1 MKNALIVACVIVT
14 ALSILMFE
22 ISPSSAIWRIV
33 SAQQR
38 QESLLFSH
46 NALQIKHNEADGILI
61 SHTNQ
66 DEEHMVASTIG
77 TTSRGNNINGILF
90 SYPKQED
97 EHILYS
103 LTAIRGGGTEYA
115 LFRMETDEAL
125 PTNKKE
131 RLIHQAFRI
140 EENTFKQLKNEAAK
154 RGVSISNLVNT
165 SLKII

>member
-1 MKNALIVACVIVT
+1 MHNNNRK
-14 ALSILMFE
+14 
-22 ISPSSAIWRIV
+22 
-33 SAQQR
+33 
-38 QESLLFSH
+38 SLLVSH

-77 TTSRGNNINGILF
+77 TTSRGSNINGILF

-115 LFRMETDEAL
+115 LFRMETDASL
-125 PTNKKE
+125 PINKKE
-131 RLIHQAFRI
+131 RLIHQTFRI
-140 EENTFKQLKNEAAK
+140 EENTFKQLKNESRREEYQLAIL
-154 RGVSISNLVNT
+154 ST
-165 SLKII
+165 QH